1 MKNVRDCRP
10 GEKGT
15 PMLNIVDNDPAGENS
30 RSILDDLVREGARR
44 MLVTALEIE
53 IETYVQ
59 SHHNAL
65 DDDGH
70 RLVVRNGTSP
80 VRSIKTGAGPLQV
93 EQPRINDR
101 RVDRVTGKRQK
112 FSSAILPP
120 WARSSPNINDVLPL
134 MYLHGMSTS
143 DFLPALEQFCGTTA
157 GLSASTITR
166 LTTEWQ
172 ADHKAFHDQSFAAK
186 RFVYIWADGIHFRVR
201 LAEERLCVLVLM
213 GVTTEGTKELI
224 AVHSGVRESTDSWAD
239 LLRDLR
245 RRGLTAPKVLVGDG
259 ALGLWAAATT
269 VWPDTTH
276 QRCWFHKSGNV
287 LSALPKTQHP
297 SAKRML
303 TDIRDAATLADA
315 NTAIKCFQSE
325 FGVKW
330 PKAAAK
336 IVDDRNELLAFF
348 NFPAEHWVHL
358 KTTNP
363 IESTFATVRLRTRV
377 TKGPGSGNAG
387 IAMAFKLLQAAQTRW
402 RKCNAPHLLPAVA
415 NGDKFINGKH
425 TPTTNQTTKETAA

>member
-1 MKNVRDCRP
+1 
-10 GEKGT
+10 
-15 PMLNIVDNDPAGENS
+15 MLKIVETVPVDVNS

-44 MLVTALEIE
+44 MLVAALEAE
-53 IETYVQ
+53 IETYVAA
-59 SHHNAL
+59 HATEL
-65 DDDGH
+65 DDSGH
-70 RLVVRNGTSP
+70 RVVVRNGTSP
-80 VRSIKTGAGPLQV
+80 ARSVKTGAGPLEI

-101 RVDRVTGKRQK
+101 RVDPVTGERRK
-112 FSSAILPP
+112 FTSAILPP
-120 WARSSPNINDVLPL
+120 WARSSPTINDVLPL

-172 ADHKAFHDQSFAAK
+172 ADHKTFHTQSFAEK
-186 RFVYIWADGIHFRVR
+186 RFVYIWADGVHFRVR
-201 LAEERLCVLVLM
+201 LAEERLCVLVLI
-213 GVTTEGTKELI
+213 GVTVDGTKELI

-245 RRGLTAPKVLVGDG
+245 RRGLDAPKVLVGDG
-259 ALGLWAAATT
+259 ALGLWAAAST
-269 VWPDTTH
+269 VWPETVH
-276 QRCWFHKSGNV
+276 QRCWFHKAGNV
-287 LSALPKTQHP
+287 LSALPKSQHP

-315 NTAIKCFQSE
+315 NTAIKCFESE

-330 PKAAAK
+330 PKAVAK
-336 IVDDRNELLAFF
+336 IVDDRDQLLAFF
-348 NFPAEHWVHL
+348 KFPAEHWVHL

-377 TKGPGSGNAG
+377 TKGPGSANAG

-402 RKCNAPHLLPAVA
+402 RKCNAPHLLPFVA
-415 NGDKFINGKH
+415 NGDKFIDGKH
-425 TPTTNQTTKETAA
+425 IPTNQPNEETAA

>member
-1 MKNVRDCRP
+1 MLKIVRNVP
-10 GEKGT
+10 
-15 PMLNIVDNDPAGENS
+15 VAGNT
-30 RSILDDLVREGARR
+30 RSVLDDLVREGARR
-44 MLVTALEIE
+44 MLVAALEIE

-59 SHHNAL
+59 SHIADV

-80 VRSIKTGAGPLQV
+80 ARSIKTGAGSLDV
-93 EQPRINDR
+93 EQPRVNDR
-101 RVDRVTGKRQK
+101 RVDPITGERQK

-120 WARSSPNINDVLPL
+120 WARSSPTINDVLPL

-157 GLSASTITR
+157 GLSPSTITR
-166 LTTEWQ
+166 LTADWQ
-172 ADHKAFHDQSFAAK
+172 QDHKTFHNQSFTAK
-186 RFVYIWADGIHFRVR
+186 QFVYIWADGVHFRVR
-201 LAEERLCVLVLM
+201 LAEERLCLLVLM
-213 GVTTEGTKELI
+213 GVTIDGTKELI

-245 RRGLTAPKVLVGDG
+245 RRGLNAPKVLVGDG

-269 VWPDTTH
+269 VWPETVH
-276 QRCWFHKSGNV
+276 QRCWFHKAGNV
-287 LSALPKTQHP
+287 LAALPKSQHP

-315 NTAIKCFQSE
+315 DIAIKRFNTE

-336 IVDDRNELLAFF
+336 IVGDRAELLAFF
-348 NFPAEHWVHL
+348 KFPAEHWVHL

-377 TKGPGSGNAG
+377 TKGPGSANAG

-415 NGDKFINGKH
+415 NGDPFIDGKH
-425 TPTTNQTTKETAA
+425 TPTTNQTTQKVAA